1 LWIKIIII
9 LFSGPEAIIKEDKM
23 PIAGE
28 VAIIGTG
35 TIKFGE
41 NFHQS
46 YNDMLKLACEEA
58 FRAGWLGTYL
68 PFSWGYEGAAG
79 VNVTETLKMEPIP
92 VTRVSNYCST
102 GMEAVRNASFAVAAG
117 EYDLVLAVGVEKMRD
132 VSGRG
137 SLVAQHVE
145 RGHPLYCKGR
155 TAPGM
160 FALLANRYFKEYGI
174 GEETLAKV
182 AVKNHKH
189 GSLNPKAHFRSE
201 ITVEKALSAP
211 MVAAPLKL
219 FDCCPTT
226 DGAAAAILCPVEK
239 ARDYTDDYVAI
250 KGAALSIT
258 GGYYTAQMNPHFTFT
273 GFTATRE
280 ASKEAYRQ
288 AGIKNPLEEIDVVE
302 LHDCFTITEIVNYE
316 DLGLAKKG
324 EGWKLIEEGETY
336 IGGKIPVNTSGGLK
350 SCGHPVGASGVRMIN
365 NICDQ
370 LRGRS
375 DRMQVEGARLGVAHT
390 LGGPGALACVF
401 VLEAS

>member
-1 LWIKIIII
+1 
-9 LFSGPEAIIKEDKM
+9 M

-41 NFHQS
+41 NFRQD
-46 YNDMLKLACEEA
+46 YNAMLKEACEKA
-58 FRAGWLGTYL
+58 FADAGVDKKAIQAGWLGTYL
-68 PFSWGYEGAAG
+68 PFSWGYEGASG
-79 VNVTETLKMEPIP
+79 VNVTDTLGLGPIP

-102 GMEAVRNASFAVAAG
+102 GMEAVRNAAMSIAAK

-174 GEETLAKV
+174 NEETLAKV
-182 AVKNHKH
+182 AVKNHHH
-189 GSLNPKAHFRSE
+189 GAMNPNAHFRSE
-201 ITVEKALSAP
+201 ITAEKALAAP
-211 MVAAPLKL
+211 YVASPLKL

-239 ARDYTDDYVAI
+239 AKEYTDNYVVI

-258 GGYYTAQMNPHFTFT
+258 GGYYTAQMDPDFTFT
-273 GFTATRE
+273 GFPSTQE

-288 AGIKNPLEEIDVVE
+288 AGVKDPLKEVDVVE
-302 LHDCFTITEIVNYE
+302 LHDCFTITEIINYE
-316 DLGLAKKG
+316 DLGFAKKG

-336 IGGKIPVNTSGGLK
+336 IGGKIPVNPSGGLK

-365 NICDQ
+365 DISDQ
-370 LRGRS
+370 LRGRA
-375 DRMQVEGARLGVAHT
+375 DKRQVKDAKLGVAHT

-401 VLEAS
+401 VLGAP

>member
-1 LWIKIIII
+1 
-9 LFSGPEAIIKEDKM
+9 M
-23 PIAGE
+23 PIANE

-41 NFHQS
+41 NFDQS
-46 YNDMLKLACEEA
+46 YNDMLEGACKEA
-58 FRAGWLGTYL
+58 FADAGIEAGDVEAAWLGTYL
-68 PFSWGYEGAAG
+68 PFSWGFEGASG
-79 VNVTETLKMEPIP
+79 TNVVDGLGLDPIP

-102 GMEAVRNASFAVAAG
+102 GMEAVRNAALAVAAG
-117 EYDLVLAVGVEKMRD
+117 EHDLVLAVGVEKMRD

-137 SLVAQHVE
+137 SLVSQHVE
-145 RGHPLYCKGR
+145 KGHPLYCKGR

-160 FALLANRYFKEYGI
+160 FALLASRYFQEYGI

-201 ITVEKALSAP
+201 ITIEKAMAAP

-226 DGAAAAILCPVEK
+226 DGAAAAVLCPVKK
-239 ARDYTDDYVAI
+239 ARDYTDDFVI
-250 KGAALSIT
+250 IRGVGLSVT
-258 GGYYTAQMNPHFTFT
+258 TGYYTAQMDPSFSFT
-273 GFTATRE
+273 GFESTRR
-280 ASKEAYRQ
+280 AAAEAYRR
-288 AGIKNPLEEIDVVE
+288 AGIKDPLGEVDLVE
-302 LHDCFTITEIVNYE
+302 LHDCFTITEIINYE
-316 DLGLAKKG
+316 DLGFAAKG

-336 IGGKIPVNTSGGLK
+336 IGGKLPVNASGGLK

-365 NICDQ
+365 NVSDQ
-370 LRGRS
+370 LRGRA
-375 DRMQVEGARLGVAHT
+375 DKMQVKGARTGVAHT

-401 VLEAS
+401 VLGAG

>member
-1 LWIKIIII
+1 
-9 LFSGPEAIIKEDKM
+9 M
-23 PIAGE
+23 PISGE

-46 YNDMLKLACEEA
+46 YNDMLWEACREA
-58 FRAGWLGTYL
+58 FSDARLDPADIQAGWLGTYL
-68 PFSWGYEGAAG
+68 PFSWGYEGASG

-102 GMEAVRNASFAVAAG
+102 GMEAVRNGAFAVAAG

-160 FALLANRYFKEYGI
+160 FALLANRYFHEYGI
-174 GEETLAKV
+174 GEDTLAKV

-201 ITVEKALSAP
+201 INIEKAMSAP
-211 MVAAPLKL
+211 PVVSPLKL

-226 DGAAAAILCPVEK
+226 DGAAAAILCPAHK
-239 ARDYTDDYVAI
+239 AKEYTDDYVII
-250 KGAALSIT
+250 KGAALAIT
-258 GGYYTAQMNPHFTFT
+258 GGYYTAQMHPAFSFT
-273 GFTATRE
+273 GFESTQE
-280 ASKEAYRQ
+280 AARKAYAQ
-288 AGIKNPLEEIDVVE
+288 AGIKKPIAEVDVVE

-316 DLGLAKKG
+316 DLLFAEKG

-336 IGGKIPVNTSGGLK
+336 LDGKLPVNTSGGLK

-365 NICDQ
+365 NISDQ
-370 LRGRS
+370 LRGRA
-375 DRMQVEGARLGVAHT
+375 DKMQVKKANLGVAHT
-390 LGGPGALACVF
+390 LGGPGALASVF
-401 VLEAS
+401 VLGAP

>member
-1 LWIKIIII
+1 
-9 LFSGPEAIIKEDKM
+9 M
-23 PIAGE
+23 PIANE

-46 YNDMLKLACEEA
+46 YNDMLKQACDLA
-58 FRAGWLGTYL
+58 FQDAGVESKDIQAAWLGTYL

-102 GMEAVRNASFAVAAG
+102 GMEAVRNASFAVVAG

-160 FALLANRYFKEYGI
+160 FALLANRYFEEYGI

-189 GSLNPKAHFRSE
+189 GSLNPNAHFQRE
-201 ITVEKALSAP
+201 ITVEQAMKAP
-211 MVAAPLKL
+211 RVAKPLKL

-226 DGAAAAILCPVEK
+226 DGAAAAILCPLKK
-239 ARDYTDDYVAI
+239 AKEYTDDYVVI
-250 KGAALSIT
+250 KGAELAIT
-258 GGYYTAQMNPHFTFT
+258 GGYYTAQMHPQFSFT
-273 GFTATRE
+273 GFSSTQE
-280 ASKEAYRQ
+280 ASKKAYAQ
-288 AGIKNPLEEIDVVE
+288 AGIKKPIEEVDLVE

-316 DLGLAKKG
+316 DLGLAEEG
-324 EGWKLIEEGETY
+324 HGWKLIEEGETY
-336 IGGKIPVNTSGGLK
+336 IDGKIPVNPSGGLK

-365 NICDQ
+365 DVCDQ
-370 LRGRS
+370 LRGRGGK
-375 DRMQVEGARLGVAHT
+375 RQVKDPGIGVAHT

-401 VLEAS
+401 VLASP